1 VAPSKSRRKYDDVS
15 LYLLNY
21 RGVIASQVRDLFS
34 AGSVALRADQT
45 RGGTYIKRALEDI
58 QAEMIQAVG
67 SLPDALFEDYW
78 GEVVPKENRI
88 RWWLAEADT

>member
-1 VAPSKSRRKYDDVS
+1 M
-15 LYLLNY
+15 
-21 RGVIASQVRDLFS
+21 
-34 AGSVALRADQT
+34 
-45 RGGTYIKRALEDI
+45 EDI